1 MEQQIRGMKL
11 LTRFIARDQR
21 PKLKELE
28 EQMRRLA
35 DTVDRFYE
43 VLGPR
48 NWIFHDLLNLDR
60 VEQILDETDDP
71 EVAERRFIE
80 FYRDRESSSLSIQ
93 RLRGIDGLRE
103 RFHQIERAREHY
115 DADQFDSCVLHL
127 LAVMDGFVNDFEPQA
142 RKGLAAREP
151 DDMVAWDSVVGHH
164 SGLTN
169 ALKEF
174 KKTIKRRVDDE
185 VSELHRHG
193 VMHGSI
199 VHFDNVVVATKA
211 WNMLFAVADWA
222 KATTKSEE
230 PVSPQPSWRELG
242 QQLSANR
249 RVTKQL
255 DAWKPTFFSRGDDGF
270 AGHEMHQLTVAFLTA
285 WRDSNFGALA
295 GLASRR
301 FTANKPR
308 KQLAG
313 ELRQAFDGFTL
324 TEFEIAELEN
334 SAPAI
339 WLTRGTAV
347 VNGDSGTFECRW
359 LSEEENGD
367 SGFGSPTANWCLV
380 FCDPT
385 VWRRDEE
392 M

>member
-1 MEQQIRGMKL
+1 MEQQIQGMKW
-11 LTRFIARDQR
+11 LTLFIARDQR
-21 PKLKELE
+21 PKLKEI
-28 EQMRRLA
+28 EQEIRRLT
-35 DTVDRFYE
+35 DLVDRFYE

-60 VEQILDETDDP
+60 VERILNETDDP
-71 EVAERRFIE
+71 EAAEQRFIE
-80 FYRDRESSSLSIQ
+80 LYRDKEDSSFWIQ
-93 RLRGIDGLRE
+93 RLRGIGGLRE

-115 DADQFDSCVLHL
+115 DTDQFDSCVLHL

-142 RKGLAAREP
+142 RKGLAARET
-151 DDMVAWDSVVGHH
+151 DDMVAWDSIVGHH
-164 SGLTN
+164 LGLTN
-169 ALKEF
+169 ALKPF
-174 KKTIKRRVDDE
+174 KKTIKRRFDDE
-185 VSELHRHG
+185 VFELHRHG

-222 KATTKSEE
+222 KATTKAKE
-230 PVSPQPSWRELG
+230 PVASDPSFREFIRDLV
-242 QQLSANR
+242 ANQK
-249 RVTKQL
+249 VKKQL
-255 DAWKPTFFSRGDDGF
+255 DAWQPMSLSRGDDEF
-270 AGHEMHQLTVAFLTA
+270 ADHELHQLTVAFLTA
-285 WRDSNFGALA
+285 WRESNFGALA

-301 FTANKPR
+301 FNAYKSPG
-308 KQLAG
+308 QLAG
-313 ELRQAFDGFTL
+313 EMRQVFDGFTL
-324 TEFEIAELEN
+324 TEFEIAELAN

-339 WLTRGTAV
+339 WLTRGNAV

-367 SGFGSPTANWCLV
+367 SGFGSPTANWRLV